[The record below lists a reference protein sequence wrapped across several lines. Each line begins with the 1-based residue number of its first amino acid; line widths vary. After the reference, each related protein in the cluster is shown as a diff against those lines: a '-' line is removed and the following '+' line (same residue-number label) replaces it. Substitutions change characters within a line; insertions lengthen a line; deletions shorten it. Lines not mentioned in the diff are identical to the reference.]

1 MKKIYLKL
9 TLIKP
14 KVKRIYNNKM
24 KDYNSDFI
32 RIFTREI
39 YLRKFII

>member
-9 TLIKP
+9 TLTKP
-14 KVKRIYNNKM
+14 KIKKIYNNNI

-32 RIFTREI
+32 RISTREI
-39 YLRKFII
+39 YLKKFIV